1 MSPRSRIPA
10 LFALG
15 AAVVF
20 VTGCERLPMQTTQ
33 IGYRGV
39 AMETVT
45 NPRTLAKLQ
54 AANQVPVAL
63 PATTADPPMAKDIYQ
78 NIKVLNDL
86 SLGEFTR
93 VMLAMTSW
101 VAPPEQGCNYCHV
114 PDNLALDDK
123 YQKVVAR
130 RMLEMTRHVNNDW
143 TAHVAKTGVTCYT
156 CHRGQPIPATV
167 WFKDPGPKRATGM
180 LGNNAGQNTPGRS
193 IGLTSMQFDPFSP
206 YLQDA
211 QPVPVASSAALPSTN
226 HASIQQ
232 TEQTYALMMNISQG
246 LGVNCTF
253 CHESRAFRDWTQST
267 PQRAVAWHALRMT
280 RELNNS
286 YLVPLTSTFP
296 ASRLGPLGDVAKVN
310 CQTCHQGVSKPLFGA
325 PMVADYEEL
334 RARAA
339 PPPPPAADPA
349 ADAAAAKTAA
359 VTAPAGAAAKA
370 GAGSGN

>member
-1 MSPRSRIPA
+1 MSARSRIPA
-10 LFALG
+10 LLALS

-20 VTGCERLPMQTTQ
+20 ATGCERLPMQTTQ

-45 NPRTLAKLQ
+45 NPRTLAKLP
-54 AANQVPVAL
+54 AANVPPVAL

-78 NIKVLNDL
+78 NIQVLNDL

-101 VAPPEQGCNYCHV
+101 IAPPEQGCDYCHV

-130 RMLEMTRHVNNDW
+130 RMLQMTRHINNDW
-143 TAHVAKTGVTCYT
+143 TVHVAKTGVTCYT
-156 CHRGQPIPATV
+156 CHRGQPIPASV
-167 WFKDPGPKRATGM
+167 WFTDPGPKRATGM
-180 LGNNAGQNTPGRS
+180 LGNNAGQNTPGRVV
-193 IGLTSMQFDPFSP
+193 GLTSMQFDPFTP
-206 YLQDA
+206 YLKDTQSVA
-211 QPVPVASSAALPSTN
+211 IASSAALPSTN
-226 HASIQQ
+226 HSSLQQ
-232 TEQTYALMMNISQG
+232 TEQTYAFMMSISAG

-267 PQRAVAWHALRMT
+267 PQRAVAWHGIRMA
-280 RELNNS
+280 RDLNNT
-286 YLVPLTSTFP
+286 YLEPLTSKFP
-296 ASRLGPLGDVAKVN
+296 ASRLGPLGDVAKIS
-310 CQTCHQGVSKPLFGA
+310 CQTCHQGVNKPLFGA
-325 PMVADYEEL
+325 PMAADYEEL

-339 PPPPPAADPA
+339 PPPAPIADPA
-349 ADAAAAKTAA
+349 AGAGAPQTAA
-359 VTAPAGAAAKA
+359 VAAPPAAKA